1 MIDASAIEYIPI
13 AGDIASF
20 AVDIIENPNEVWKT
34 IAIILLIL
42 VGVGLIGM
50 YVFYSHQ
57 KEKQEQEAFFTEFEL
72 SKDEM
77 TILHRRF
84 SVESTPTW
92 RGWYDDS
99 KLDMEDWPDYSYYK
113 IKATDDT
120 RIVVAVMNYW
130 LFDERS
136 EWNQEGWETAEE
148 YGFSTDNRL
157 TVEWVMEHPKEAIEI
172 QSAMAFDGEDFDN
185 WDKVSRVYA
194 KIQNESSSKE
204 EEENVKE

>member
-1 MIDASAIEYIPI
+1 MKRKI
-13 AGDIASF
+13 
-20 AVDIIENPNEVWKT
+20 

-42 VGVGLIGM
+42 VSVGLIGM

-57 KEKQEQEAFFTEFEL
+57 KEKLEQEPFFTEFEL
-72 SKDEM
+72 SKYEM
-77 TILHRRF
+77 IFLRKRF
-84 SVESTPTW
+84 FVESTPTRIDW
-92 RGWYDDS
+92 FDDS

-136 EWNQEGWETAEE
+136 EWNKEGWEKAEE

-172 QSAMAFDGEDFDN
+172 QSAMAFNGEDFDD

-194 KIQNESSSKE
+194 KIQNESISKE
-204 EEENVKE
+204 EEEKVKE